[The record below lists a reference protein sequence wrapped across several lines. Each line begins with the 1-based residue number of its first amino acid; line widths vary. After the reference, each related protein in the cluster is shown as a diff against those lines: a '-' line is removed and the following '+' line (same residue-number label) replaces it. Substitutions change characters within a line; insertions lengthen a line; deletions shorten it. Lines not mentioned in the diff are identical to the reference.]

1 MSMIKRRIGALVA
14 VAVMGSVV
22 VAFANAGAGVA
33 SAKDRSAHA
42 STSGKKVTFI
52 IYSTPSTAFFLP
64 VVNGAKAAA
73 KLFGLNLNVEY
84 SNSDVPTENNQIE
97 SAIASGTNGI
107 AVSVP
112 DNNAYTKSICN
123 AHAHHIPIVTF
134 NVTATKG
141 QVLKCTMSFVGQ
153 DFVSA
158 GYQIAEKLIT
168 AGKLKHGAQVFCP
181 VEQQTAV
188 YAVQR
193 AQGANEA
200 LKKIGSK
207 CSVVGTGFDLGQ
219 AQTTMQQY
227 LIGHHNTA
235 AILGLGQVP
244 LQVAPAAAKAAGLK
258 HVAIAGFD
266 MSSQIA
272 SSIKSGKTIATIEQ
286 QPYEQGFYSVEQLAL
301 YLKYGLQPSNVN
313 TGDAIVDKSNIGQV
327 AALSGKVY

>member
-1 MSMIKRRIGALVA
+1 MSVIRRRFG
-14 VAVMGSVV
+14 V
-22 VAFANAGAGVA
+22 VAILGSAAALALASVGGGAANAK
-33 SAKDRSAHA
+33 SSSAHA
-42 STSGKKVTFI
+42 SVSGKKVTFI

-64 VVNGAKAAA
+64 VVNGANAAA
-73 KLFGLNLNVEY
+73 KLFGLKLNVEY

-97 SAIASGTNGI
+97 SAVASGTNGI

-112 DNNAYTKSICN
+112 DNNAYTKAICA
-123 AHAHHIPIVTF
+123 AHSDHIPIVTF
-134 NVTATKG
+134 NVTATAGK
-141 QVLKCTMSFVGQ
+141 VLDCTMSFVGQ

-181 VEQQTAV
+181 VEQETAV

-200 LKKIGSK
+200 LKTIGSK
-207 CSVVGTGFDLGQ
+207 CNVVSTGFDLGQ
-219 AQTTMQQY
+219 AQTEMQQY
-227 LIGHHNTA
+227 LIGHSKTA

-244 LQVAPAAAKAAGLK
+244 LQVGPAAAKAAGLK
-258 HVAIAGFD
+258 NLPIAGFD

-272 SSIKSGKTIATIEQ
+272 TNIKRGKTIATIEQ

-301 YLKYGLQPSNVN
+301 YLEYGLQPSNVN
-313 TGDAIVDKSNIGQV
+313 TGDAIVDKSNISQV
-327 AALSGKVY
+327 AALTGKVY